1 MVVRVLVPLLGM
13 LLLCTGLGVAPLG
26 APRLHVARTS
36 MQPRAAVARMVSL
49 TTPIDYTFLNEK
61 VFTRGIDEA
70 KCTILINVLAAA
82 EYHTAGDILAA
93 NPETFRSSLHN
104 IGVVESYQDTL
115 CNWQTKELQARD
127 RPLPGPTC
135 THDSRPGRQ
144 TPLSVS
150 RAQRAKPRRLRGRCP
165 PLPHPPRLQGW
176 FGRIVSQGW
185 FGRIVSLNWLNSKLC
200 IVFVGC
206 AIIYAGS
213 PIHGL
218 YDICKPLA
226 TRFAWASYGWRGA
239 TTYVGALLGSLV
251 RVAAELRYLWCSAR

>member
-1 MVVRVLVPLLGM
+1 MVGRVVMPLLGM

-36 MQPRAAVARMVSL
+36 MQPRAAVARMVPL
-49 TTPIDYTFLNEK
+49 TTPINYKFLNK
-61 VFTRGIDEA
+61 TVFTKGIEEA
-70 KCTILINVLAAA
+70 KCTILINVLAGA
-82 EYHTAGDILAA
+82 EYHTVRDLLAA

-135 THDSRPGRQ
+135 TLDSRPGRQ

-176 FGRIVSQGW
+176 FGRIVS
-185 FGRIVSLNWLNSKLC
+185 LNWLNAKQC

-206 AIIYAGS
+206 TIIFVGCTIIYAGS

>member
-36 MQPRAAVARMVSL
+36 MQPRAAVARMVPL
-49 TTPIDYTFLNEK
+49 TTPINYKFLNK
-61 VFTRGIDEA
+61 TVFTKGIEEA
-70 KCTILINVLAAA
+70 KCTILINVLAGA
-82 EYHTAGDILAA
+82 EYHTVRDLLAA

-115 CNWQTKELQARD
+115 CNWQTKELQ
-127 RPLPGPTC
+127 
-135 THDSRPGRQ
+135 
-144 TPLSVS
+144 
-150 RAQRAKPRRLRGRCP
+150 
-165 PLPHPPRLQGW
+165 
-176 FGRIVSQGW
+176 GW
-185 FGRIVSLNWLNSKLC
+185 FGRIVSLNWLNAKQC

-206 AIIYAGS
+206 TIIFVGCTIIYAGS